1 MLELKEK
8 YPNIKLEAAI
18 PCMNQ
23 ASGWNVKNKERYE
36 RLLLCCDT
44 ITVLQE
50 RYTADCMMK
59 RNRYLVDRA
68 DYVIAVWNNKM
79 SGTGKTIRYAIDKG
93 KPVYYIDVHDF
104 KMKAV

>member
-1 MLELKEK
+1 MQK
-8 YPNIKLEAAI
+8 PQNVVCGFCVFGIKF
-18 PCMNQ
+18 P
-23 ASGWNVKNKERYE
+23 
-36 RLLLCCDT
+36 
-44 ITVLQE
+44 VLFF
-50 RYTADCMMK
+50 YK
-59 RNRYLVDRA
+59 SFNRYLVDKA